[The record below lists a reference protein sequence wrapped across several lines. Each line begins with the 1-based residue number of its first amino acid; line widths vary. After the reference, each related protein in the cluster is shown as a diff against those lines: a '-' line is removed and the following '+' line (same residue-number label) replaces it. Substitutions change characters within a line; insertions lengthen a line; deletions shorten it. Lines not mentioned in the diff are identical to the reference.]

1 MGWRKSLGKGVFVI
15 VCSVRVVEGEARI
28 EGWNE
33 KCAPLT
39 PLARWIMSTDC
50 LDFGEYKGG

>member
-1 MGWRKSLGKGVFVI
+1 MFVI
-15 VCSVRVVEGEARI
+15 VCSVRAVEGEAWI
-28 EGWNE
+28 VGWNE

-39 PLARWIMSTDC
+39 PLVRWITSTDC